1 MSRIVGLNA
10 FEPDAIQLVSRKVK
24 KDVCVFVENRLPQER
39 LTIMEALNCCW
50 DKNEFHFIEV
60 NSRIEPKTKL
70 VWIAWLEVNRE
81 VQDYTS

>member
-24 KDVCVFVENRLPQER
+24 KVVCACVENRLPQER
-39 LTIMEALNCCW
+39 LTIMEALNCYSYISQV
-50 DKNEFHFIEV
+50 HFIAT

-70 VWIAWLEVNRE
+70 VWNV
-81 VQDYTS
+81 